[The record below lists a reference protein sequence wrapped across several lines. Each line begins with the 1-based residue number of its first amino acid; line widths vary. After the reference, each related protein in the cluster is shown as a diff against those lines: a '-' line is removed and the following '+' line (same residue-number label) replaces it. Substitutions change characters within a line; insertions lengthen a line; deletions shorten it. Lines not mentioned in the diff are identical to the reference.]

1 MIDIKRVFNQM
12 SQQLNKNSNLGG
24 GLGGGMSSRGMGG
37 GLGGSL
43 GSGLAGGLIAS
54 LMGRKG
60 GRGIA
65 GNGLAVGGIAALGGL
80 AYKAWQNYQQ
90 GISATAASKSD
101 MFVPPS
107 ESGFIPRP
115 DDEAGQT
122 ALGML
127 LLRAMIA
134 ASKVDGQIDANEN
147 KQIFD
152 EINRLSLDPHEKGLL
167 LEEYARPTNLDA
179 LVAGVTSPQ
188 QATEVY
194 AASALIIGDAT
205 PAEQR
210 YLETLAQR
218 LQLTPGLTQQLR
230 TLVDQSR

>member
-1 MIDIKRVFNQM
+1 MIDIKQLFNQM
-12 SQQLNKNSNLGG
+12 SQHRNKNSNLGG
-24 GLGGGMSSRGMGG
+24 GLSGALGG
-37 GLGGSL
+37 GLGGGL
-43 GSGLAGGLIAS
+43 GSGLAGGLLAS

-90 GISATAASKSD
+90 GISTTAASKSE
-101 MFVPPS
+101 MLFPPS

-134 ASKVDGQIDANEN
+134 ASKVDGQIDTKES
-147 KQIFD
+147 QLIFD
-152 EINRLSLDPHEKGLL
+152 EINRLSLEPHEKGLL
-167 LEEYARPTNLDA
+167 LEEYSRPTNLDA

-188 QATEVY
+188 QASEVY

-205 PAEQR
+205 PAEQS

-218 LQLTPGLTQQLR
+218 LQLAPGLTQQLR
-230 TLVDQSR
+230 TVIDQSR